1 MSPSRPGP
9 NPNRDRAPSAPAAKP
24 AASKAALGPLPG
36 TAGSTPTEAAEDA
49 VPKPASRISTRT
61 RTVHVR
67 GKLVTRQPE
76 PHRTPP
82 VLVRQIR
89 GGVVESRHRGSIVE
103 VTADG
108 SVRRVLGDPD
118 SLVNLRSAVK
128 PFGLVAL
135 VESGAVEEFELS
147 DDELAVMAGSHS
159 GEDLHVRTLQ
169 AVFRRTG
176 ITQQLL
182 GCGAEGA
189 PLDALTAARLARDG
203 EKPGPLRHM
212 CSGQHA
218 SMLLLCRIADWP
230 MAEYWRADHP
240 VQRLYAATVARVFD
254 TLPEMLVTSVDACGV
269 PTYAF
274 PLYEVARAFA
284 FLAEPALIP
293 GSDSRANLA
302 GALTRIRDA
311 MLASPEMVA
320 GNRDRLDTSVMKA
333 VPGRIVSK
341 GGAEA
346 LRGFAILPVP
356 GGAKA
361 AGVALKIEDGGGF
374 DRAGAAASIE
384 TLRQLG
390 VLDPAAL
397 RALGRYHRPLSL
409 DPRGEVVGEAVAE
422 FELAPVGELL

>member
-1 MSPSRPGP
+1 MSPSRPDA
-9 NPNRDRAPSAPAAKP
+9 NLNRARSASLPAAKP
-24 AASKAALGPLPG
+24 AASKAGLGPASQP
-36 TAGSTPTEAAEDA
+36 AGASATETGRDASTTRATPT
-49 VPKPASRISTRT
+49 VTRT

-67 GKLVTRQPE
+67 GKQVVRLPE
-76 PHRTPP
+76 PSRTPP
-82 VLVRQIR
+82 VLVRQVR
-89 GGVVESRHRGSIVE
+89 GVVVESRHRGSIVE

-108 SVRRVLGDPD
+108 SVRRVLGDPNTV
-118 SLVNLRSAVK
+118 VNLRSAVK

-135 VESGAVEEFELS
+135 VESGAVEELELS
-147 DDELAVMAGSHS
+147 EAELATMAGSHS

-169 AVFRRTG
+169 AVFRRAG
-176 ITQQLL
+176 VTQQLL

-230 MAEYWRADHP
+230 MAEYWRPDHP

-254 TLPEMLVTSVDACGV
+254 TMPEMLVTSVDACGV

-284 FLAEPALIP
+284 LLAEPALIP
-293 GSDSRANLA
+293 ESDSRADLA

-311 MLASPEMVA
+311 MLANPEMVA

-341 GGAEA
+341 GGAEG
-346 LRGFAILPVP
+346 LRGFAILQGP
-356 GGAKA
+356 GGARA
-361 AGVALKIEDGGGF
+361 AGVAMKIEDGGGF
-374 DRAGAAASIE
+374 ERAGSAVAVE
-384 TLRQLG
+384 TLKQVG
-390 VLDPAAL
+390 VLDSAAL
-397 RALGRYHRPLSL
+397 RALGRYHRPLAL
-409 DPRGEVVGEAVAE
+409 DPRGELVGETVAD